1 MKKLLAVLVGSL
13 IWCAGSASLSA
24 NEIEIEEWVVPWE
37 ESRPRDPFVDSK
49 GRVWF
54 VGQRSHYVAYL
65 DVDTGEFT
73 KFDLTPGTG
82 PHNLIVDKDG
92 DVWYAGNRAAHIG
105 RLDPETG
112 EIAKYPM
119 PDPAAKDPHTMVFD
133 GNGDIWFTIQVGNFI
148 GKRTTATGEIQLVEV
163 PTERARPYGIVIDST
178 NRPWIAEVGTNKIG
192 TVDPETMKLREYTL
206 PHEDARP
213 RRLQLTSDDQVWYVD
228 YARGSLGHLDP
239 TTGKAEEWLSPGGSG
254 SKPYGMA
261 VDSRDRIWFV
271 ETGSDPNQF
280 VGFDPKTKEF
290 FSVTKIPS
298 GGGAIRHMMFNRS
311 AGEIWFGTDTNTV
324 GRAKVIVE

>member
-1 MKKLLAVLVGSL
+1 MKKLFSIFVVSLAWSGGFTPL
-13 IWCAGSASLSA
+13 SAS
-24 NEIEIEEWVVPWE
+24 EIEIQEWTVPWE
-37 ESRPRDPFVDSK
+37 NSRPRDPFVDSE

-82 PHNLIVDKDG
+82 PHNLIVDKAG

-105 RLDPETG
+105 RLDPGSG

-119 PDPAAKDPHTMVFD
+119 PDPAARDPHTLVFD
-133 GNGDIWFTIQVGNFI
+133 GNGDIWFTVQAGNFI
-148 GKRTTATGEIQLVEV
+148 GKRTTATGKIQLVSV

-178 NRPWIAEVGTNKIG
+178 NRPWIAELGTNKIA
-192 TVDPETMKLREYTL
+192 TVDPQTMELKEYTL
-206 PHEDARP
+206 PYENARP

-228 YARGSLGHLDP
+228 WARGSLGNLDP
-239 TTGKAEEWLSPGGSG
+239 STGEVKEWVSPAGSG

-261 VDSRDRIWFV
+261 VDAQDRLWFV
-271 ETGSDPNQF
+271 ETAPDPNQF
-280 VGFDPKTKEF
+280 VGFDPKTREF
-290 FSVTKIPS
+290 FSITKVPS
-298 GGGAIRHMMFNRS
+298 GGGTIRHMMFNRPT
-311 AGEIWFGTDTNTV
+311 GEVWFGTDANTV
-324 GRAKVIVE
+324 GRARVIP